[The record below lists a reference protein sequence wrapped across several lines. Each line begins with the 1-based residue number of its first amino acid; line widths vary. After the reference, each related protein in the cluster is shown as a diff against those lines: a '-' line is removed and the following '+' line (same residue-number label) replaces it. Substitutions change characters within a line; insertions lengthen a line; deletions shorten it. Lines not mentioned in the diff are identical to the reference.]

1 MLQDKVHLITTISD
15 LKEVDHLNSKVE
27 GMTKSA
33 RMLNSCSKTLNEIL
47 GVGKTTRDMK
57 RVKFNYGSLSS
68 KIKFV
73 PLTKKTKFIMSKYKS
88 QHLTQ
93 HHSHYSNAC

>member
-15 LKEVDHLNSKVE
+15 LKEEVDNLNSKLE

-68 KIKFV
+68 KTKFV
-73 PLTKKTKFIMSKYKS
+73 PPTKKTKFIMSKYKS
-88 QHLTQ
+88 
-93 HHSHYSNAC
+93 